1 MYKKCMNAC
10 DIYLIDNSSEDI
22 VGVDVTYQCGCET
35 KEINVEPFLPQE
47 SMKVSVPRDANNL
60 SFNILS
66 YNQSLG
72 WSPIATLTRE
82 QINNNLIEVSGPPCN
97 QQVNSPV
104 NPPSDGSYIA
114 YSLELNGTDSGVVKM
129 WVHYSLNGVRKTKD
143 TGSVTGGFTNY
154 AYVPTEATD
163 IDLEVKLLDFFTWKR
178 IYRET
183 LSANQT
189 SCYKAYYDGSGY
201 RVKKVNC

>member
-1 MYKKCMNAC
+1 MYKECLDAC
-10 DIYLIDNSSEDI
+10 DIYRIDNDSEDI
-22 VGVDVTYQCGCET
+22 VGANVTYQCCCET
-35 KEINVEPFLPQE
+35 KEISVEPFLPQE
-47 SMKVSVPRDANNL
+47 CMMVSVPRDANNL
-60 SFNILS
+60 SFEILS

-72 WSPIATLTRE
+72 WSPIATLTKE

-104 NPPSDGSYIA
+104 KPPSDGSYIA
-114 YSLELNGTDSGVVKM
+114 YSLELDGNTSGVVKM
-129 WVHYSLNGVRKTKD
+129 WVHYSQNGERKTKD

-183 LSANQT
+183 FAENHT
-189 SCYKAYYDGSGY
+189 SCYRAYYDRSGY
-201 RVKKVNC
+201 QVKRVDC